1 MYIYVHIVE
10 LIRLAPQYIKLRLV
24 LYDTACV
31 GVDSSRASFRLCVSV
46 CSLFCW

>member
-1 MYIYVHIVE
+1 MYNYIILIDIYVHIVE

-31 GVDSSRASFRLCVSV
+31 GSGFQ
-46 CSLFCW
+46 